1 MACNLTKGRAINCK
15 DIAGGISA
23 IYVTN
28 FGGLGTIT
36 YSSDQISN
44 MSGEFTIF
52 KYDLNGSAN
61 TMTTTATSSRDNG
74 TTSFASTLSISLP
87 KLSKEDNAELKL
99 LAYGRPHIIVAD
111 RNGNAFLMGTTNG
124 CSLDTATSTTGAG
137 FQDMSGYTMEFS
149 SEETTAPDFIN
160 GATAANPL
168 AGMSSATVT
177 VTVGTNS

>member
-15 DIAGGISA
+15 DVVGGISA

-36 YSSDQISN
+36 DASSAISN
-44 MSGEFTIF
+44 MTGTFTIF

-61 TMTTTATSSRDNG
+61 SFTTTATSSRENG
-74 TTSFASTLSISLP
+74 TTFFSTALSVSLP

-111 RNGNAFLMGTTNG
+111 RNGAAFLLGRVNG
-124 CSLDTATSTTGAG
+124 CSLETATMTTGAAFG
-137 FQDMSGYTMEFS
+137 DASQYTLEFL
-149 SEETTAPDFIN
+149 SEEVSPPDFIN
-160 GATAANPL
+160 GATTANPL

>member
-1 MACNLTKGRAINCK
+1 MACNLSKGRAINCK
-15 DIAGGISA
+15 DIRGGISA
-23 IYVTN
+23 IFLTN

-36 YSSDQISN
+36 ESSDAISN
-44 MSGEFTIF
+44 MSGSFTIF

-61 TMTTTATSSRDNG
+61 TMTTTATSSRENG
-74 TTSFASTLSISLP
+74 TTFFSTSLSLALP

-99 LAYGRPHIIVAD
+99 IAFSRPHIIVAD
-111 RNGNAFLMGTTNG
+111 RNGNAFLVGRANG
-124 CSLDTATSTTGAG
+124 ASLETATISTGGNFGDAS
-137 FQDMSGYTMEFS
+137 QYTFEFL
-149 SEETTAPDFIN
+149 SEEANPPDFIT